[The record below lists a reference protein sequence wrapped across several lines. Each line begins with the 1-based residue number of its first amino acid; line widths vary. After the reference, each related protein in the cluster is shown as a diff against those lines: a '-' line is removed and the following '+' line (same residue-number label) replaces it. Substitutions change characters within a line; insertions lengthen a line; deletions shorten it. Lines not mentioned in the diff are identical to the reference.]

1 MLDSFSVFRVRLGYL
16 SSFLS
21 TSCITSLHFI
31 PDSDEGK
38 WYFSVINFRLY
49 FRRLAIPVFHPRG
62 CSGGG
67 SGLFVLYGYVQAEQ
81 GMVFKVLSL
90 RVYNFTIKRL
100 EQGVF
105 LDWKPLKECQ
115 DLQWAGLIS
124 NTNVFLLNIYFHD
137 FSVKIT

>member
-38 WYFSVINFRLY
+38 WYFSVNDFRLY
-49 FRRLAIPVFHPRG
+49 FRRLPIPVFYPG
-62 CSGGG
+62 GWGGG
-67 SGLFVLYGYVQAEQ
+67 VSLIWPIRICAAEQ

-90 RVYNFTIKRL
+90 T
-100 EQGVF
+100 QGI
-105 LDWKPLKECQ
+105 Q
-115 DLQWAGLIS
+115 
-124 NTNVFLLNIYFHD
+124 FHY
-137 FSVKIT
+137 

>member
-38 WYFSVINFRLY
+38 CYFSVIDFRLY
-49 FRRLAIPVFHPRG
+49 FRRLPIPVFHSPK
-62 CSGGG
+62 GGG
-67 SGLFVLYGYVQAEQ
+67 RWGLSPLFGLYGYVLCASEQ

-90 RVYNFTIKRL
+90 K
-100 EQGVF
+100 QG
-105 LDWKPLKECQ
+105 
-115 DLQWAGLIS
+115 IR
-124 NTNVFLLNIYFHD
+124 FHY
-137 FSVKIT
+137 